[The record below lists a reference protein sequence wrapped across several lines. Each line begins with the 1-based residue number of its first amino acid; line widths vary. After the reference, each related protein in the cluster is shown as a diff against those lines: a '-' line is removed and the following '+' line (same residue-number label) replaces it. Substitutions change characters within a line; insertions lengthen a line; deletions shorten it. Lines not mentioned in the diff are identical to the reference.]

1 MLSIAT
7 IWTHKCDIP
16 PVLQTRGLMLERA
29 LPCILLA
36 LLYVYMLGIAA
47 QSGVLEM
54 VAAAMQPFSISMPAI
69 GALFE
74 NNIITLL
81 TWVHLITLDLW
92 QAR

>member
-1 MLSIAT
+1 
-7 IWTHKCDIP
+7 
-16 PVLQTRGLMLERA
+16 MLERA

-54 VAAAMQPFSISMPAI
+54 VAAAIQPFNISMPAI

-74 NNIITLL
+74 NNIVTLL
-81 TWVHLITLDLW
+81 TWVHLIALDLW